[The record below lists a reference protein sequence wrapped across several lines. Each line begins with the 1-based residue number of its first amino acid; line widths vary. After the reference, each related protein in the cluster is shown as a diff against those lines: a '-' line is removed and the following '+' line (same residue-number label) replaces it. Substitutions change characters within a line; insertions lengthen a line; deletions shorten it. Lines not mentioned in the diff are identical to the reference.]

1 MSNNPCCALHCPLSL
16 KPHPPLTLVC
26 KFWVSSSRV
35 NAFLVN
41 CIHFGILYRNSWQ
54 GPQCYFPKS
63 WIEIIKILKLY
74 IMMMIPNMIVV
85 VATHVSVDGFFV
97 LDGNSPMEYLLDY
110 YSMQNFIIMEDNQS
124 CFIKNMSAQLSTIS
138 SRYLF
143 LLTNIFYSTAHIQYT
158 ICYDTLF

>member
-16 KPHPPLTLVC
+16 KSHPPLTLVWQ
-26 KFWVSSSRV
+26 FWVSSSKV

-63 WIEIIKILKLY
+63 WIEIIKILKLLHCDDDTKY
-74 IMMMIPNMIVV
+74 DCCCSNTW
-85 VATHVSVDGFFV
+85 AADGFFV

>member
-1 MSNNPCCALHCPLSL
+1 
-16 KPHPPLTLVC
+16 
-26 KFWVSSSRV
+26 
-35 NAFLVN
+35 
-41 CIHFGILYRNSWQ
+41 
-54 GPQCYFPKS
+54 
-63 WIEIIKILKLY
+63 
-74 IMMMIPNMIVV
+74 MMMIPNMIVV

-158 ICYDTLF
+158 VCYDTLF